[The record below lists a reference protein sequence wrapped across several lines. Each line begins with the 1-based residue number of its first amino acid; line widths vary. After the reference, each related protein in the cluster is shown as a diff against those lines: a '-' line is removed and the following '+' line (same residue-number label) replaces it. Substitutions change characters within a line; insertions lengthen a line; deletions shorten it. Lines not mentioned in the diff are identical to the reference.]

1 MIFVDTSVW
10 VDYFNG
16 VSSPQVNE
24 LDRRLDHEVV
34 AMGDLIL
41 LEILQGFNNDRH
53 YNLAR
58 ERLLQLAQHEF
69 LNYRLALKASENFR
83 YLRKKGIKVRK
94 SNDVIIATYCIEYGV
109 PLLFSDRDFEPFVK
123 HLGLQAV

>member
-16 VSSPQVNE
+16 VSSRQVNE
-24 LDRRLDHEVV
+24 LDRRLDHDVV

-58 ERLLQLAQHEF
+58 ERLLQLEQHEF

-83 YLRKKGIKVRK
+83 FLRKKGITVRK

-109 PLLFSDRDFEPFVK
+109 ALLFSDRDFEPFVK
-123 HLGLQAV
+123 HLGLRSV